1 MKKSKKVEELCGK
14 VKKMMEVLIN
24 DRTIPRNIRNAVS
37 KAKEEIEKGIDE
49 VKLASAVH
57 ILDEI
62 SNDPNMP
69 LYARTQIWNIVS
81 QLEEIRR
88 IVAK

>member
-1 MKKSKKVEELCGK
+1 MRKSKKAEELCGK

>member
-1 MKKSKKVEELCGK
+1 MKKRKVEELHK
-14 VKKMMEVLIN
+14 NVRKMMEILIN
-24 DRTIPRNIRNAVS
+24 DRTIPKNIRNAVS
-37 KAKEEIEKGIDE
+37 KAKEEIENGIDE
-49 VKLASAVH
+49 VRLASAVH

-81 QLEEIRR
+81 QLEELRR
-88 IVAK
+88 LVTK

>member
-1 MKKSKKVEELCGK
+1 VKKSKKVEELCGK

>member
-1 MKKSKKVEELCGK
+1 LLLNSFIFKKIIFPSL
-14 VKKMMEVLIN
+14 
-24 DRTIPRNIRNAVS
+24 RNAVS
-37 KAKEEIEKGIDE
+37 KAKEEIEKEIDE